1 MAIKQNANGSYLV
14 DYRDLNGIRCKRTF
28 RTKREAEAYEGS
40 IKLQKYENRLINN
53 GVKPARYLFS
63 QAADD
68 FVMMKSDLRETTKR
82 KYLFVISELKKFAV
96 ALNINYIDEFLPD
109 HATLLYNELIKEK
122 ETIRGKKNIKVKA
135 KPKTVNFFLTTVKA
149 FFQQEYVKDHIKR
162 NPMLHIRNLK
172 VERRRPEFYS
182 REELISFFSQPMDDA
197 YRMAFMGLLFTGMR
211 FAELANITWQDID
224 FERKLF
230 FIRSSENFKTK
241 TFNSERAIPMN
252 NIMYE
257 LLRKYYPHRLSDT
270 FVFTTTKGFQLRE
283 RKMLE
288 TCKSIAKDAG
298 ITSNAY
304 LHKFRHT
311 YATMLIHNGVKIQNI
326 KELLGHWSVVETE
339 RYAHNQSDHLHQDV
353 SRLDKLLLP

>member
-1 MAIKQNANGSYLV
+1 MAIKQKPNGSYLV
-14 DYRDLNGIRCKRTF
+14 YTRDLNGSRIKRTF
-28 RTKREAEAYEGS
+28 RTKREAEAFESS
-40 IKLQKYENRLINN
+40 IILQKYENRLINN
-53 GVKPARYLFS
+53 GVKQARYLFL

-68 FVMMKSDLRETTKR
+68 FVLMKSDLRDTSKR
-82 KYLFVISELKKFAV
+82 KYLFVINELKKFAA
-96 ALNINYIDEFLPD
+96 ALNIIYIDDFLPD

-122 ETIRGKKNIKVKA
+122 ETIRGKKKIKIRA
-135 KPKTVNFFLTTVKA
+135 KPKTVNFFLATVRA

-172 VERRRPEFYS
+172 VERRKPEFYS

-197 YRMAFMGLLFTGMR
+197 YKMAFMGLLFTGMR

-224 FERKLF
+224 FKRKLF

-257 LLRKYYPHRLSDT
+257 LLQKYYPQRLSDD
-270 FVFTTTKGFQLRE
+270 FVFTSTKGFQLRE
-283 RKMLE
+283 RRLLE
-288 TCKSIAKDAG
+288 TCKSVAKGAG

-339 RYAHNQSDHLHQDV
+339 RYAHNKSDHLHQDV
-353 SRLDKLLLP
+353 SQLDRLLLP